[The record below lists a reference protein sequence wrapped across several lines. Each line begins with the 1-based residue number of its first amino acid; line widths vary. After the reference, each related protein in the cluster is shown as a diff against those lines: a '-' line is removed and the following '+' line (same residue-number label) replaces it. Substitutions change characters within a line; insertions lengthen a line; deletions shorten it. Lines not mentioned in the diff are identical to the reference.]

1 MKEGKPIWQPHK
13 ITREDREKIKKQ
25 KGCVLWFTGLSGSGK
40 STIANEVE
48 YKLNKMGFHT
58 YLLDGDNIR
67 YGLNK
72 DLGFSIEDRR
82 ENIRR
87 IAEVAKLFLDA
98 GIITIVSVI
107 SPFEKDRKLAKE
119 IIGKD
124 FIEVFIDT
132 PLKECIKRDPKGL
145 YKKALEGRVKN
156 FVGVDIEY
164 EIPKNPDIHIKTNFI
179 QIQDTANLV
188 VDYLSRKKYIQKS

>member
-25 KGCVLWFTGLSGSGK
+25 KGCVLWFTGFSGSGK
-40 STIANEVE
+40 STIANELE
-48 YKLNKMGFHT
+48 YRLNKMGFHT
-58 YLLDGDNIR
+58 YFLEGDNIR
-67 YGLNK
+67 HGLNK
-72 DLGFSIEDRR
+72 DLGFSKEDRS

-98 GIITIVSVI
+98 GLITIVCTI
-107 SPFEKDRKLAKE
+107 SPMKKDRELARR

-124 FIEVFIDT
+124 FIEIFIDT
-132 PLKECIKRDPKGL
+132 PLEVCIKRDPKGL
-145 YKKALEGRVKN
+145 YKKALEGKLKN

-164 EIPKNPDIHIKTNFI
+164 ETPKNPDIHIRSDTVSIQTASNLIINF
-179 QIQDTANLV
+179 L
-188 VDYLSRKKYIQKS
+188 KKIGKIDI